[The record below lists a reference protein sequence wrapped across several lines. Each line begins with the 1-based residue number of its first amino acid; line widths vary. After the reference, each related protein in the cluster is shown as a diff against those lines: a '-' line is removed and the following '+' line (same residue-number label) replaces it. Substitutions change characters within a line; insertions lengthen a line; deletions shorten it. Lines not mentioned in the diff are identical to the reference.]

1 MIRLVRLPR
10 FASHFLEEKLCLAIR
25 VRNKQILSQAIPM
38 PTAVPNSSM
47 NPDSRQAAVKPAILF
62 LCTGNSARS
71 VLAEFLFR
79 SLSEGRFRVES
90 AGSRPTGRVNPHAV
104 SVLQKV
110 YGIDASG
117 ARSKRLD
124 ELPGEPFTVV
134 ITLCD
139 SAAAECPV
147 WPYPA
152 ARAHW
157 PFPDPAAVEGTP
169 EEKEK
174 AFADVARALEARF
187 RTLLA
192 LPVERLSRPELE
204 TELRKLAT

>member
-1 MIRLVRLPR
+1 M
-10 FASHFLEEKLCLAIR
+10 
-25 VRNKQILSQAIPM
+25 QATSPGFG
-38 PTAVPNSSM
+38 
-47 NPDSRQAAVKPAILF
+47 NPPAILF

-79 SLSEGRFRVES
+79 SLCGDRFRVES
-90 AGSRPTGRVNPHAV
+90 AGSRPTGRVNPYAL
-104 SVLQKV
+104 SILRKA
-110 YGIDASG
+110 YGIDGSS

-124 ELPGEPFTVV
+124 ELPRERFDAV

-157 PFPDPAAVEGTP
+157 PFPDPAAVEGTD

-174 AFADVARALEARF
+174 AFGEVARALENRF
-187 RTLLA
+187 RRLLA
-192 LPVERLSRPELE
+192 LPIEGFDRCQLE
-204 TELRKLAT
+204 GELRKLAL